1 MTTRPALSILLAA
14 AASLAIT
21 VSADAGDRRGDPAFQ
36 GRSPAIAKH
45 GMAATAHPF
54 ATQAAVRI
62 LKEGGSAVDAAI
74 AANAVLGLVEP
85 TGNGIGG
92 DLFALVYDP
101 ATKQVAG
108 LDASGFAPG
117 KLDVKA
123 LKARAAK
130 AGGLDRGMDSVTIP
144 GTVAGWEALHRRYG
158 KLPLAQ
164 VLAPAVQ
171 HARNGFPVSPVIA
184 RGWAGNLASF
194 KRAGDAI
201 QGAEWIGRL
210 YAPGGAAPTAGQ
222 VFANPDL
229 AATLEM
235 IGKGGAA
242 AFYTGAFAQDF
253 ERHFKAFGRQH
264 SAADLAAMKA
274 EWVAPIS
281 APYREVTL
289 WQMPPAT
296 QGLATLQIAR
306 IVERFPMTTLTEAE
320 RLHVLV
326 EAKKLAFADRAK
338 FIADPRMQTLP
349 VKQLLADDYIARR
362 AALISMDR
370 ALPADVPAGDPE
382 GEKSDTTYLAT
393 ADSSGMMVSLIQ
405 SNYAGMGSGVVVP
418 RTVPVDGGRGTDTER
433 AAGRGTWGFM
443 LQNRGAQFSLDAK
456 SRNVI
461 APGKRPFHTII
472 PGMVTKGDQPFLAFG
487 VMGGTMQPQ
496 GQVQTLVNILDL
508 GMNLQAAGDAPRVR
522 HLGSPDPGADGREQ
536 TPGVFLES
544 QIGAE
549 ARSSLVAKGHVLVD
563 AYQDVG
569 GYQAVMW
576 DAANKVWWGA
586 TEMRKDGVALGY

>member
-1 MTTRPALSILLAA
+1 MPQRPVLFLVLAA
-14 AASLAIT
+14 AASLAISPAT
-21 VSADAGDRRGDPAFQ
+21 LAGDRRGDPAFQ
-36 GRSPAIAKH
+36 GRSPAIAKN
-45 GMAATAHPF
+45 GMAASAHPF
-54 ATQAAVRI
+54 ATQAAVDI
-62 LKEGGSAVDAAI
+62 LRAGGSAVDAAI

-92 DLFALVYDP
+92 DLFALIYDP
-101 ATKQVAG
+101 ATKSVVG

-130 AGGLDRGMDSVTIP
+130 AGGLDVGMDSVTIP
-144 GTVAGWEALHRRYG
+144 GAVAGWEALHRRYG

-164 VLAPAVQ
+164 VLAPAVR
-171 HARNGFPVSPVIA
+171 HAREGFPVAPVIA
-184 RGWAGNLASF
+184 RGWAGNLRAF
-194 KRAGDAI
+194 KADGEAI

-210 YAPGGAAPTAGQ
+210 YAPDGAAPKAGQ

-229 AATLEM
+229 AATLEI

-306 IVERFPMTTLTEAE
+306 IVDRFPMKTLSEAE

-338 FIADPRMQTLP
+338 FIADPRKQPLP
-349 VKQLLADDYIARR
+349 VQALLGDDYIAKR
-362 AALISMDR
+362 AAMIRMDR
-370 ALPADVPAGDPE
+370 VLPIDVPAGDPE

-393 ADSSGMMVSLIQ
+393 SDSSGMMVSLIQ

-418 RTVPVDGGRGTDTER
+418 RTVALEG
-433 AAGRGTWGFM
+433 GRGTWGFM
-443 LQNRGAQFSLDAK
+443 LQNRGAQFSLDPK
-456 SRNVI
+456 HRNVVE
-461 APGKRPFHTII
+461 PGKRPFHTII
-472 PGMVTKGDQPFLAFG
+472 PGMVTKGKEPFLAFG

-496 GQVQTLVNILDL
+496 GQVQTLMNVVDL

-522 HLGSPDPGADGREQ
+522 HLGSPDPGADSREA

-544 QIGAE
+544 QIGPDVRATLE
-549 ARSSLVAKGHVLVD
+549 AKGHVLID
-563 AYQDVG
+563 QPQDVG

>member
-1 MTTRPALSILLAA
+1 
-14 AASLAIT
+14 
-21 VSADAGDRRGDPAFQ
+21 
-36 GRSPAIAKH
+36 
-45 GMAATAHPF
+45 MAATAHPF
-54 ATQAAVRI
+54 ATQAAVRM
-62 LKEGGSAVDAAI
+62 LKDGGSAVDAAI

-101 ATKQVAG
+101 ATKQVVG

-123 LKARAAK
+123 LQRRAAK
-130 AGGLDRGMDSVTIP
+130 AGGLDRGMDSVTVP
-144 GTVAGWEALHRRYG
+144 GAVAGWEALHKRYG
-158 KLPLAQ
+158 KLPLSQ
-164 VLAPAVQ
+164 VLAPAVTY
-171 HARNGFPVSPVIA
+171 AREGFPVSPVIA

-194 KRAGDAI
+194 ARAGERI
-201 QGAEWIGRL
+201 EGAKWIGRL
-210 YAPGGAAPTAGQ
+210 YAPGGAAPTEGQ

-235 IGKGGAA
+235 IGKGGAD
-242 AFYTGAFAQDF
+242 AFYKGAFAQDY
-253 ERHFKAFGRQH
+253 ERHFTAFGRQH

-296 QGLATLQIAR
+296 QGLATLQMAR
-306 IVERFPMTTLTEAE
+306 IVERFPMTTLGEAE
-320 RLHVLV
+320 RLHVIA
-326 EAKKLAFADRAK
+326 EAKKLAFADRAV
-338 FIADPRMQTLP
+338 FIADPRQQALP
-349 VKQLLADDYIARR
+349 VKALLADDYIAKR
-362 AALISMDR
+362 AAMISMDR

-382 GEKSDTTYLAT
+382 GERSDTTYLAT
-393 ADSSGMMVSLIQ
+393 ADSAGMMVSLIQ

-418 RTVPVDGGRGTDTER
+418 RSAPVER
-433 AAGRGTWGFM
+433 GRGTWGFM
-443 LQNRGAQFSLDAK
+443 LQNRGAQFSLTPGH
-456 SRNVI
+456 RNMI
-461 APGKRPFHTII
+461 APAKRPFHTII
-472 PGMVTKGDQPFLAFG
+472 PGMVTKDGAPFLAFG

-496 GQVQTLVNILDL
+496 GQVQVLVNLVDL
-508 GMNLQAAGDAPRVR
+508 KMNLQAAGDAPRLR
-522 HLGSPDPGADGREQ
+522 HLGSPDPGADAREARA
-536 TPGVFLES
+536 GLYLES

-549 ARSSLVAKGHVLVD
+549 TRSSLVAKGHAIVEP
-563 AYQDVG
+563 YQDVG

-586 TEMRKDGVALGY
+586 SEMRKDGVALGH

>member
-1 MTTRPALSILLAA
+1 MMMMKRPALLLCACGL
-14 AASLAIT
+14 SLAM
-21 VSADAGDRRGDPAFQ
+21 VPAVQAGDRRGDPAFQ
-36 GRSPAIAKH
+36 GRSPAIARN

-54 ATQAAVRI
+54 ATQAAVDMLRA
-62 LKEGGSAVDAAI
+62 GGSAVDAAI

-92 DLFALVYDP
+92 DLFALIHDP
-101 ATKQVAG
+101 ATKTVVG
-108 LDASGFAPG
+108 LDSSGFAPT
-117 KLDVKA
+117 KLNVKA
-123 LKARAAK
+123 LKARAQK

-144 GTVAGWEALHRRYG
+144 GTVAGWEALHKRYG
-158 KLPLAQ
+158 KLPLST
-164 VLAPAVQ
+164 VLSPAVK
-171 HARNGFPVSPVIA
+171 HAREGFPVSPVIA

-194 KRAGDAI
+194 ARAGDAI

-210 YAPGGAAPTAGQ
+210 YAPGGAAPVQGQ
-222 VFANPDL
+222 VFTNPDL

-235 IGKGGAA
+235 IGKGGAD
-242 AFYTGAFAQDF
+242 AFYKGAFADDF

-274 EWVAPIS
+274 EWAAPIS

-306 IVERFPMTTLTEAE
+306 IVERFPMATLSEAE

-326 EAKKLAFADRAK
+326 EAKKLAFADRAA
-338 FIADPRMQTLP
+338 FIADPRGQALP
-349 VKQLLADDYIARR
+349 VKQLLADDYIASR
-362 AALISMDR
+362 AGMIRMDR

-382 GEKSDTTYLAT
+382 GEKSDTTFLAT

-418 RTVPVDGGRGTDTER
+418 RTVAVDG
-433 AAGRGTWGFM
+433 GRGTWGFM

-456 SRNVI
+456 SRNAI

-472 PGMVTKGDQPFLAFG
+472 PGMVTKGDAPFMAFG

-496 GQVQTLVNILDL
+496 GQVQTLVNIVDL

-522 HLGSPDPGADGREQ
+522 HLGSPDPGADGKEP
-536 TPGVFLES
+536 TPGVYLES

-549 ARSSLVAKGHVLVD
+549 TRAALTAKGHSIVT

>member
-1 MTTRPALSILLAA
+1 MRNRPALLLCACVL
-14 AASLAIT
+14 SLA
-21 VSADAGDRRGDPAFQ
+21 VAPAVAAGDRRGDPAFQ

-54 ATQAAVRI
+54 ATQAAVEM
-62 LKEGGSAVDAAI
+62 LKAGGSAADAAI

-101 ATKQVAG
+101 ATKQVVG
-108 LDASGFAPG
+108 LDASGFAPL
-117 KLDVKA
+117 KLDVKD

-130 AGGLDRGMDSVTIP
+130 AGGLDVGMDAVTIP
-144 GTVAGWEALHRRYG
+144 GAVAGWEALHRRYG
-158 KLPLAQ
+158 KLPLST
-164 VLAPAVQ
+164 VLAPAVKY
-171 HARNGFPVSPVIA
+171 AREGFPVSPVIA
-184 RGWAGNLASF
+184 RGWAGNLRAF
-194 KRAGDAI
+194 KADGEAI
-201 QGAEWIGRL
+201 QGAEWIWKL
-210 YAPGGAAPTAGQ
+210 YAPSGAAPAEGQ

-235 IGKGGAA
+235 IGKGGAD
-242 AFYTGAFAQDF
+242 AFYKGAFADDF

-296 QGLATLQIAR
+296 QGLATLQMAR
-306 IVERFPMTTLTEAE
+306 IVEKFPMATLGEAE
-320 RLHVLV
+320 RLHVIA
-326 EAKKLAFADRAK
+326 EAKKLAFADRAV
-338 FIADPRMQTLP
+338 FIADPRKQALP
-349 VKQLLADDYIARR
+349 VKQLLADAYIAKR
-362 AALISMDR
+362 AAMISMDK

-382 GEKSDTTYLAT
+382 GEKSDTTYLA
-393 ADSSGMMVSLIQ
+393 ASDASGMMVSLIQ

-418 RTVPVDGGRGTDTER
+418 RSVPVEG
-433 AAGRGTWGFM
+433 GRGTWGFM

-456 SRNVI
+456 SRNAI

-472 PGMVTKGDQPFLAFG
+472 PGMVTKGDQPFMAFG

-496 GQVQTLVNILDL
+496 GQVQVLVNLIDL
-508 GMNLQAAGDAPRVR
+508 KMNLQAAGDAPRLR
-522 HLGSPDPGADGREQ
+522 HLGSPDPGADGKEP
-536 TPGVFLES
+536 TPGLYLES

-549 ARSSLVAKGHVLVD
+549 TRSSLVAKGHSIIER
-563 AYQDVG
+563 YQDVG

-576 DAANKVWWGA
+576 DAASKVWWGA
-586 TEMRKDGVALGY
+586 TEMRKDGVALGH

>member
-1 MTTRPALSILLAA
+1 MRNRPHLLLYACVLSLMPVVA
-14 AASLAIT
+14 
-21 VSADAGDRRGDPAFQ
+21 VEAGDRRGDPAFQ

-54 ATQAAVRI
+54 ATQAAVDI
-62 LKEGGSAVDAAI
+62 LKAGGSAADAAI

-101 ATKQVAG
+101 ATKQVVG
-108 LDASGFAPG
+108 LDASGFAPL

-123 LKARAAK
+123 LAARAKK
-130 AGGLDRGMDSVTIP
+130 AGGLDVGMDAVTIP

-158 KLPLAQ
+158 KLPLAT
-164 VLAPAVQ
+164 VLAPAVRI
-171 HARNGFPVSPVIA
+171 AREGFPVSPVIA
-184 RGWAGNLASF
+184 RGWAGNLRSF
-194 KRAGDAI
+194 AAKGAAI
-201 QGAEWIGRL
+201 QGAEWIGKL
-210 YAPGGAAPTAGQ
+210 YAPTGQAPTEGQ

-235 IGKGGAA
+235 IGKGGAD
-242 AFYTGAFAQDF
+242 AFYKGAFADDF

-281 APYREVTL
+281 ARYRDVTL

-296 QGLATLQIAR
+296 QGLATLQMAR
-306 IVERFPMTTLTEAE
+306 IVERFPMATLGEAE
-320 RLHVLV
+320 RLHVLA
-326 EAKKLAFADRAK
+326 EAKKLAFADRAVW
-338 FIADPRMQTLP
+338 IADPRKQVLP
-349 VKQLLADDYIARR
+349 VKALLSDDYTAER
-362 AALISMDR
+362 AAMISMDK

-382 GEKSDTTYLAT
+382 GEKSDTTYLAA

-418 RTVPVDGGRGTDTER
+418 RVQPVEGGRGTDPER

-443 LQNRGAQFSLDAK
+443 LQNRGAQFSLDPK
-456 SRNVI
+456 SRNAI

-496 GQVQTLVNILDL
+496 GQVQVLVNLVDL
-508 GMNLQAAGDAPRVR
+508 KMNLQAAGDAPRLR
-522 HLGSPDPGADGREQ
+522 HLGSPDPGADGKEPK
-536 TPGVFLES
+536 PGLYLES

-549 ARSSLVAKGHVLVD
+549 TRSKLVAKGHAIVD
-563 AYQDVG
+563 NYQDVG

-586 TEMRKDGVALGY
+586 SEMRKDGVALGH

>member
-1 MTTRPALSILLAA
+1 MTKRPALLILLAA
-14 AASLAIT
+14 VACLAIA
-21 VSADAGDRRGDPAFQ
+21 VPADAGDRRGDPAFQ
-36 GRSPAIAKH
+36 GRSPAIAQH

-54 ATQAAVRI
+54 ATQAAVRM
-62 LKEGGSAVDAAI
+62 LKDGGSAVDAAI

-92 DLFALVYDP
+92 DLFALIYDP
-101 ATKQVAG
+101 ATKTVVG
-108 LDASGFAPG
+108 LDASGFAPT

-123 LKARAAK
+123 LTARAAK
-130 AGGLDRGMDSVTIP
+130 TGGLDRGMDSVTVP
-144 GTVAGWEALHRRYG
+144 GAVAGWEALHKRYG
-158 KLPLAQ
+158 KLPLSQ
-164 VLAPAVQ
+164 VLAPAVR
-171 HARNGFPVSPVIA
+171 HAREGFPVSPVIA
-184 RGWAGNLASF
+184 RDWARNLRSFARAGN
-194 KRAGDAI
+194 AI
-201 QGAEWIGRL
+201 EGAEWIGRL
-210 YAPGGAAPTAGQ
+210 YAPGGAAPTEGQ

-235 IGKGGAA
+235 IGKGGAD
-242 AFYTGAFAQDF
+242 AFYKGSFAQDF

-264 SAADLAAMKA
+264 SAADLAVMQA

-296 QGLATLQIAR
+296 QGLATLQMAR
-306 IVERFPMTTLTEAE
+306 IVERFPITTLSEAE
-320 RLHVLV
+320 RLHVIA
-326 EAKKLAFADRAK
+326 EAKKLAFADRAL
-338 FIADPRMQTLP
+338 FIADPRKQALP
-349 VKQLLADDYIARR
+349 VKALLADEYIAKR
-362 AALISMDR
+362 AGMIRMDR
-370 ALPADVPAGDPE
+370 ALPANVPAGDPE
-382 GEKSDTTYLAT
+382 GEKSDTTYLAA

-405 SNYAGMGSGVVVP
+405 SNFAGMGSGVVVP
-418 RTVPVDGGRGTDTER
+418 RTVPVEGGRS
-433 AAGRGTWGFM
+433 TWGFM

-456 SRNVI
+456 SRNVV

-496 GQVQTLVNILDL
+496 GQVQVLVNIIDL
-508 GMNLQAAGDAPRVR
+508 GMNLQAAGDAPRMR
-522 HLGSPDPGADGREQ
+522 HMGSPDPGADGKEPA
-536 TPGVFLES
+536 PGVFLES
-544 QIGAE
+544 GIGAE
-549 ARSSLVAKGHVLVD
+549 TRAALVAKGHVLVEQP
-563 AYQDVG
+563 QDVG

>member
-1 MTTRPALSILLAA
+1 
-14 AASLAIT
+14 
-21 VSADAGDRRGDPAFQ
+21 
-36 GRSPAIAKH
+36 
-45 GMAATAHPF
+45 MAATAHPF
-54 ATQAAVRI
+54 ATQAAVRM
-62 LKEGGSAVDAAI
+62 LKDGGSAVDAAI

-101 ATKQVAG
+101 ATKSVVG
-108 LDASGFAPG
+108 LDASGFAPQ

-123 LKARAAK
+123 LKVRAAK
-130 AGGLDRGMDSVTIP
+130 AGGLDRGMDSVTVP
-144 GTVAGWEALHRRYG
+144 GAVAGWEALHKRYG
-158 KLPLAQ
+158 TLPLSQ
-164 VLAPAVQ
+164 VLAPAVRY
-171 HARNGFPVSPVIA
+171 AREGFPVSPVIA
-184 RGWAGNLASF
+184 RGWAGNLAGF
-194 KRAGDAI
+194 ARAGAAI
-201 QGAEWIGRL
+201 EGAEWIGRL
-210 YAPGGAAPTAGQ
+210 FSPNGAAPVAGQ

-229 AATLEM
+229 GATLEM
-235 IGKGGAA
+235 IGKGGAD
-242 AFYTGAFAQDF
+242 AFYQGAFAADF

-274 EWVAPIS
+274 QWVAPIS

-306 IVERFPMTTLTEAE
+306 IVERFPMTTLSEVE

-326 EAKKLAFADRAK
+326 EAKKLAFADRAE
-338 FIADPRMQTLP
+338 FIADPRRQALP
-349 VKQLLADDYIARR
+349 VQPLLSDSYTAKR
-362 AALISMDR
+362 AAMISMDR

-405 SNYAGMGSGVVVP
+405 SNYAGMGSGIVVP
-418 RTVPVDGGRGTDTER
+418 RTAPVEGGR
-433 AAGRGTWGFM
+433 ATWGFM

-456 SRNVI
+456 SRNAV

-472 PGMVTKGDQPFLAFG
+472 PGMVTKRGEPFLAFG

-496 GQVQTLVNILDL
+496 GQVQTLVNIVDL

-522 HLGSPDPGADGREQ
+522 HLGSPDPGGDGREP
-536 TPGVFLES
+536 TPGVYLES

-549 ARSSLVAKGHVLVD
+549 TRAALVAKGHSIVE